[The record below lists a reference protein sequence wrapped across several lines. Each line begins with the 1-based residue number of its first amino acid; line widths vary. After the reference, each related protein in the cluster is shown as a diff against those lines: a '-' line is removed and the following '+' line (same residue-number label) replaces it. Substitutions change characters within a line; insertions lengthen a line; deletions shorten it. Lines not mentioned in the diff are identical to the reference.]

1 LYSDKNKKNAGKG
14 YKYSKPDDKNKAK
27 KGNFKP
33 DNRSFAS
40 KPEYKNHIAKPET
53 DIDTL
58 ENHAENE
65 NLFIGR
71 NAVLELLKSGKEVD
85 KLYVQKG
92 EREGSITL
100 IVAKAVERKIPV
112 VEVDRRRLDN
122 MSGGGVHQGVAAEV
136 SETTYAS
143 VEDMLALAAERG
155 EKPFIVICDSVNDP
169 HNLGAIIRTAE
180 CAGAHGVIIPK
191 RRSVSV
197 NGTVAKASAGAV
209 FHMLVARVPNLNTV
223 IKQLKDNNI
232 WVWAVETGGTP
243 YYESSYDCGCAFVLG
258 GEDTGVT
265 KLVKDNSDFIASIPM
280 YGKINSLNV
289 SNAAAIVLFE
299 AAKQRGMK
307 K

>member
-1 LYSDKNKKNAGKG
+1 MYSDKNKKKAGSG
-14 YKYSKPDDKNKAK
+14 YKNQK
-27 KGNFKP
+27 
-33 DNRSFAS
+33 
-40 KPEYKNHIAKPET
+40 IET
-53 DIDTL
+53 V
-58 ENHAENE
+58 ENEKQENE

-71 NAVLELLKSGKEVD
+71 NAVLELLKTDKQVD

-100 IVAKAVERKIPV
+100 IVAKAVEKKIPV
-112 VEVDRRRLDN
+112 VEVDRRRLDM

-136 SETTYAS
+136 AETNYAS
-143 VEDMLALAAERG
+143 IEDMLALAEERG
-155 EKPFIVICDSVNDP
+155 EKPFIVICDSINDP

-197 NGTVAKASAGAV
+197 NSTVAKASAGAV
-209 FHMLVARVPNLNTV
+209 FHMLIARVPNLNTV
-223 IKQLKDNNI
+223 IKQLQENNV

-243 YYESSYDCGCAFVLG
+243 YYEHNFDCGLAFVLG
-258 GEDTGVT
+258 GEDAGVSR
-265 KLVKDNSDFIASIPM
+265 LVKENCDFTASIPM

-299 AAKQRGMK
+299 AARQRAVNMK
-307 K
+307 L

>member
-1 LYSDKNKKNAGKG
+1 MYSDKNKKKAGSG
-14 YKYSKPDDKNKAK
+14 YKNQK
-27 KGNFKP
+27 
-33 DNRSFAS
+33 
-40 KPEYKNHIAKPET
+40 IET
-53 DIDTL
+53 V
-58 ENHAENE
+58 ENEKQENE

-71 NAVLELLKSGKEVD
+71 NAVLELLKTDKQVD

-100 IVAKAVERKIPV
+100 IVAKAVEKKIPV
-112 VEVDRRRLDN
+112 VEVDRRRLDM

-136 SETTYAS
+136 AETNYAS
-143 VEDMLALAAERG
+143 IEDMLALAEERG
-155 EKPFIVICDSVNDP
+155 EKAFIVICDSINDP

-197 NGTVAKASAGAV
+197 NSTVAKASAGAV
-209 FHMLVARVPNLNTV
+209 FHMLIARVPNLNTV
-223 IKQLKDNNI
+223 IKQLQENNV

-243 YYESSYDCGCAFVLG
+243 YYEHNFDCGLAFVLG
-258 GEDTGVT
+258 GEDAGVSR
-265 KLVKDNSDFIASIPM
+265 LVKENCDFTASIPM

-299 AAKQRGMK
+299 AARQRAVNMK
-307 K
+307 L

>member
-1 LYSDKNKKNAGKG
+1 MLNCISERKLNLYSNKNRKNAGFG
-14 YKYSKPDDKNKAK
+14 GK
-27 KGNFKP
+27 KQLT
-33 DNRSFAS
+33 
-40 KPEYKNHIAKPET
+40 KPET
-53 DIDTL
+53 DIDT
-58 ENHAENE
+58 EKTEESE

-71 NAVLELLKSGKEVD
+71 NAVLELLKTDKEVD

-100 IVAKAVERKIPV
+100 IVAKAVEKKIPV
-112 VEVDRRRLDN
+112 VEVDRRRLDM

-143 VEDMLALAAERG
+143 VEDMLALAASRG
-155 EKPFIVICDSVNDP
+155 EKPFIVICDSINDP

-197 NGTVAKASAGAV
+197 NSTVAKASAGAV
-209 FHMLVARVPNLNTV
+209 FHMLVARVPNLNTA

-232 WVWAVETGGTP
+232 WVWTVETGGTP
-243 YYESSYDCGCAFVLG
+243 YYESNYDCGCAFVLG
-258 GEDTGVT
+258 GEDTGVSR
-265 KLVKDNSDFIASIPM
+265 LVKENSDFVASIPM

-289 SNAAAIVLFE
+289 SNAAAVVLFE
-299 AAKQRGMK
+299 AAKQRALK
-307 K
+307 QQ